1 MLIHAGP
8 YLLLFCQQFSEVDNI
23 TVFLLSLRKLR
34 CREVKVL
41 TSVGPL
47 GSKWCS

>member
-1 MLIHAGP
+1 MLICVGP
-8 YLLLFCQQFSEVDNI
+8 YLLLFCQQSSEVGNI
-23 TVFLLSLRKLR
+23 TVFLSSLRKLR

-47 GSKWCS
+47 GSK